1 MNKKTVNTKTN
12 FESFNNFFLFNTLK
26 TSALYKGVTSPL
38 VGSMAINALLFGV
51 ENNIRKRLGI
61 DESSSGGSEQTN
73 GSRPYHLYALSG
85 AIAGLTQSFLLSPVE
100 LVKIKMQIP
109 DSKYTSTWHCARDLM
124 HSYHHNNH
132 HHQHKHLHEHHHNHR
147 HHQGHLVRLAE
158 RNRRFLVLT
167 RGTWLTVLRDVPGV
181 GSYFFGFEY
190 ACDWIKSMK
199 RNQNQYTRTANDS
212 LDSNEHLSVTSLLVA
227 GGLAGCFSWI
237 VTYPIDVVSQD
248 INYILELILCM

>member
-1 MNKKTVNTKTN
+1 
-12 FESFNNFFLFNTLK
+12 
-26 TSALYKGVTSPL
+26 
-38 VGSMAINALLFGV
+38 MAINALLFGV

-61 DESSSGGSEQTN
+61 DNTDEQHP
-73 GSRPYHLYALSG
+73 RPYHLYALSG

-109 DSKYTSTWHCARDLM
+109 NSKYTSTWQCARDLM
-124 HSYHHNNH
+124 HHSSSHHHHHHHHAQHLQQHLSQHHTRHGAYHH
-132 HHQHKHLHEHHHNHR
+132 HR
-147 HHQGHLVRLAE
+147 HNLMRIAE
-158 RNRRFLVLT
+158 QKRHVLVLT

-199 RNQNQYTRTANDS
+199 RDGHHQQTAASSEN
-212 LDSNEHLSVTSLLVA
+212 LSVTSLLVA

-237 VTYPIDVVSQD
+237 VTYPIDVVYLD
-248 INYILELILCM
+248 ALFA